1 MVDQAETLSQSYE
14 QFSTYMERLMD
25 LFIQTGQAA
34 IDHFTFFSVVEHEIN
49 D

>member
-1 MVDQAETLSQSYE
+1 
-14 QFSTYMERLMD
+14 MD

-49 D
+49 DSGHIVLANS